1 MLEQMPNSEKIE
13 FKEEFLK
20 RYSALTDFSEY
31 RRCSLSFPRKS
42 IRVNTLKISVPEL
55 VSEFE
60 KKWRL
65 TPVPWCREGFFAE
78 SERRD
83 IGNTLEHALG
93 YIYVQDA
100 SSMIPPVV
108 LDPKPG
114 ELVLDMCSAPGSK
127 STQIAQYMENS
138 GLLIANDNSYPRI
151 KALSMNMQ
159 RCGVANS
166 IITLTEA
173 RNYAYMKDFFDK
185 ILLDAPCSGTGTIN
199 KSVDTVKM
207 WNPATVLRLSKIQ
220 RQLISC
226 AFEALK
232 PGGTLV
238 YSTCT
243 LEPDED
249 ESTVDFLL
257 SKYGNAKVRE
267 ISLDIKR
274 SPAVVDFEGRKFSDE
289 VKKCLRIWPQD
300 NETEGFFVSKIT
312 KEE

>member
-1 MLEQMPNSEKIE
+1 MLKPMPDADKVE
-13 FKEEFLK
+13 FKEGFVK
-20 RYSALTDFSEY
+20 RYSTLTDFSEF

-42 IRVNTLKISVPEL
+42 MRINTLKAE
-55 VSEFE
+55 VSEILPEFRKQWE
-60 KKWRL
+60 L
-65 TPVPWCREGFFAE
+65 FPVPWCKEGFFVE

-100 SSMIPPVV
+100 SSMIPSIV
-108 LDPKPG
+108 LEPKPG
-114 ELVLDMCSAPGSK
+114 ELVLDMCAAPGSK
-127 STQIAQYMENS
+127 STQLAQYMENQ
-138 GLLIANDNSYPRI
+138 GLLVSNDNSYPRI

-173 RNYAYMKDFFDK
+173 RNYAYMKNFFDK

-207 WNPATVLRLSKIQ
+207 WNPAMVIRLSKIQ
-220 RQLISC
+220 KQLISC

-249 ESTVDFLL
+249 EAVVDSLL
-257 SKYGNAKVRE
+257 SKYGNAKLSDINIE
-267 ISLDIKR
+267 IKKS
-274 SPAVVDFEGRKFSDE
+274 SAVLEFEGHSFSPE
-289 VKKCLRIWPQD
+289 IKKCLRIWPQD
-300 NETEGFFVSKIT
+300 NETEGFFVAKII
-312 KEE
+312 KV